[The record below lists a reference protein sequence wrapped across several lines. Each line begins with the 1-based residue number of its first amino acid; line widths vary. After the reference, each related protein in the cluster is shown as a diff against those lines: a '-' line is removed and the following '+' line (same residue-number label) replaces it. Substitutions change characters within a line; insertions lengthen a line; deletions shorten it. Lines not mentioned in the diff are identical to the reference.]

1 MLILFETFYYKDIDD
16 EDKKLIDQF
25 LKSLKGKNI
34 WKYSEFLM
42 EMLFRLPMTKQ
53 AEYHS
58 EAGGNT
64 YVYLWQ
70 YPDEQKKLGAF
81 HTLEMPYTLNN
92 VGKYEFG
99 TLENQEFEDKVQEMW
114 VNFARTG
121 NPSISE
127 INWEK
132 FDTDKRKIMVID
144 EILK

>member
-1 MLILFETFYYKDIDD
+1 
-16 EDKKLIDQF
+16 
-25 LKSLKGKNI
+25 
-34 WKYSEFLM
+34 
-42 EMLFRLPMTKQ
+42 MLFRLPMTKQ

-64 YVYLWQ
+64 YVYLWL
-70 YPDEQKKLGAF
+70 YPSEQKKLVAF
-81 HTLEMPYTLNN
+81 NTLEMPYTLNN
-92 VGKYEFG
+92 IGKYEFG

>member
-1 MLILFETFYYKDIDD
+1 
-16 EDKKLIDQF
+16 
-25 LKSLKGKNI
+25 
-34 WKYSEFLM
+34 
-42 EMLFRLPMTKQ
+42 
-53 AEYHS
+53 
-58 EAGGNT
+58 
-64 YVYLWQ
+64 
-70 YPDEQKKLGAF
+70 
-81 HTLEMPYTLNN
+81 MPYTLNN